1 MSEDFTTDPRSYA
14 IELVEEGVISAEQMV
29 QILVGA
35 MSTDAVREALD
46 ANEVSPRFMEAV

>member
-1 MSEDFTTDPRSYA
+1 MSEDFKTDPRSYA